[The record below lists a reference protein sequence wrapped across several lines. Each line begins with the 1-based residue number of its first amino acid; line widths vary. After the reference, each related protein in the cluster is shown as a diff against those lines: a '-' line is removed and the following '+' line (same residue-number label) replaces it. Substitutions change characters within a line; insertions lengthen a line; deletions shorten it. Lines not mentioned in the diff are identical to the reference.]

1 MLPTRFARLVGLIDA
16 AVFFALWAAI
26 GVASAAHPFGAIPA
40 ILFLLVPASVLVGW
54 RGEVCARLLL
64 ANEGSAK
71 RAAIEGG
78 GFALLFVVVIATWSG
93 VAHAS
98 GGYFDGLAIRMPQF
112 WVVVGWHAIWALA
125 FTIAGS
131 VHGVLL
137 FWVNRWLIQKY
148 QSRSVAGRP

>member
-1 MLPTRFARLVGLIDA
+1 MVGLIDA

-64 ANEGSAK
+64 ANGGSAK

-78 GFALLFVVVIATWSG
+78 GFALFFIAVVAAWSG
-93 VAHAS
+93 VAHAA
-98 GGYFDGLAIRMPQF
+98 GGHFDGLTISMPQF
-112 WVVVGWHAIWALA
+112 WVAVGWHAVWALA
-125 FTIAGS
+125 FAITGS

-137 FWVNRWLIQKY
+137 FWGNRWLIQKY
-148 QSRSVAGRP
+148 QSRSAPSRP